1 MATPGPKPSVA
12 ANREAMRR
20 NIVSAARDLYV
31 TNGIRH
37 TGVREIMDRVGMTR
51 SLFYHYFK
59 SKDEVTSVIID
70 EYIASCMERI
80 RSQFRAAVTRGAEY
94 ELRTVRGFRAYYNK
108 VDPLWTELKKPENV
122 AVYNCLVQ
130 RGATAYARMVVDFES
145 ERADGQGDPTADA
158 ARFEAVRI
166 VALGMLNVLGFDQSV
181 TDETLA
187 QALHLLVVGMR

>member
-1 MATPGPKPSVA
+1 MATPGPKSSVA

-31 TNGIRH
+31 ANGIRH

-51 SLFYHYFK
+51 SLFYHYFR

-70 EYIASCMERI
+70 EYVALCTERI
-80 RSQFRAAVTRGAEY
+80 RAQFRTGVAQDADY
-94 ELRTVRGFRAYYNK
+94 ELRTVQGFRAYFNR
-108 VDPLWTELKKPENV
+108 VDPLWAELKKPENV

-145 ERADGQGDPTADA
+145 ERTHGQVDPAADA

-166 VALGMLNVLGFDQSV
+166 VALGMLSVLGFDQSV